1 MTIRVTPGEWALME
15 ALWQSPK
22 TLMELVRTLGESEGW
37 SKSTVATMIRRMT
50 DKELITFESDGK
62 TKTFMAAVS
71 REDVVAE
78 ETSSLLKRAYNGSI
92 GLLVNAM
99 VQRNSL
105 SQGDIDELYAI
116 LQKAKDERK

>member
-15 ALWQSPK
+15 ALWQGPK
-22 TLMELVRTLGESEGW
+22 TLMELVRCLGESEGW
-37 SKSTVATMIRRMT
+37 SKSTVTTMIRRMT
-50 DKELITFESDGK
+50 DKELICFESDGK

-71 REDVVAE
+71 REAVVAE

-99 VQRNSL
+99 VQRNTL
-105 SQGDIDELYAI
+105 SKEDIDELYSI
-116 LQKAKDERK
+116 LQKAEDELK